1 MILTNYWWLLLWLV
15 FAGGFLAMKMPRQPV
30 QMMGKI
36 EYRWS
41 MTSVLL
47 LACPYVIWAMNRSNF
62 GDTEVYRKIFHDIP
76 DTWSQLVVYLQKHT
90 KDQGFSVLT
99 FFLKILAG
107 NSDKIFFLV
116 IAAFQIFCV
125 VYFFR
130 KYSTNFLLSMF
141 MFVASTDYL
150 SWMFNGIRQFLAVC
164 MILISFELIL
174 KRKYMPMIGMIL
186 FASTIHGSA
195 LIMLPIIFIVQGKA
209 WNKRTLL
216 MLAGIVAA
224 VLFTDPF
231 INIINSMLAETQYS
245 DLMTNEIWMND
256 DGTNVMRVLF
266 YSIPAILSLIG
277 KRYVDEADSP
287 VVNICV
293 NCAACTSFLYIL
305 SAFTSGI
312 YIGRIPVYT
321 TLPGYVAVPWLIDH
335 TFTKDSA
342 KMMKVGLICGFLAFF
357 YYQIYVAWGVQF

>member
-1 MILTNYWWLLLWLV
+1 MTLTNYWWLLLWLV
-15 FAGGFLAMKMPRQPV
+15 IAGGVLAVAVPGQLV
-30 QMMGKI
+30 QIMGKT

-41 MTSVLL
+41 MTSALI
-47 LACPYVIWAMNRSNF
+47 LACPYALWAMNRSNF
-62 GDTEVYRKIFHDIP
+62 GDTEVYRKTFYNIP

-90 KDQGFSVLT
+90 KDQGFSALT

-150 SWMFNGIRQFLAVC
+150 SWMFNGIRQFTAVC
-164 MILISFELIL
+164 MILISFELML
-174 KRKYMPMIGMIL
+174 KRKYIPMIGIVL
-186 FASTIHGSA
+186 LASTIHGSA
-195 LIMLPIIFIVQGKA
+195 LIMLPIVFIVQGRA
-209 WNKRTLL
+209 WNKRILI

-224 VLFTDPF
+224 VLFIDPF
-231 INIINSMLAETQYS
+231 TNIMENMLTDTQYG
-245 DLMTNEIWMND
+245 DVITNDIWMND
-256 DGTNVMRVLF
+256 DGTNMLRVLF

-287 VVNICV
+287 MLNVCV
-293 NCAACTSFLYIL
+293 NCAACTSFLYML
-305 SAFTSGI
+305 SAFSSGI
-312 YIGRIPVYT
+312 YMGRIPVYT
-321 TLPGYVAVPWLIDH
+321 TLPGYAAVPWLVDH
-335 TFTKDSA
+335 MFTKDST
-342 KMMKVGLICGFLAFF
+342 KIVKVGLICGFMAFF
-357 YYQIYVAWGVQF
+357 YYQIHVAWGVLS